1 MAARLPFRPMVDEIP
16 NSAPS
21 PPESAP
27 PPAAPGR
34 KGSWLPPALFVLTL
48 ITTSAV
54 GALEYGLA
62 GGILYSTS
70 LILILLCHEMGHYL
84 TARHYAVPASLPYF
98 IPSPLPPFG
107 TFGAVIKMGGRIPHR
122 KALFDIAIMGPAMGL
137 VLALPLAGLGIAWS
151 TVTSL
156 DSMPAGETF
165 LGPSILFSRLIE
177 WIHGPLA
184 PGSGLQLHPLATA
197 GWAGLFVTALNLLPM
212 GQLDGGHIIYA
223 LFHRRSVLIYHLVFF
238 AFTLFAVLVQ
248 PPWLLFL
255 VLVYLLTR
263 LRHPPPLDEHL
274 PLGSRRFVLGLLA
287 ILFLILSFPPIPI
300 SMLAPAP

>member
-1 MAARLPFRPMVDEIP
+1 MPDAPLH
-16 NSAPS
+16 SLPS
-21 PPESAP
+21 PPESAAP
-27 PPAAPGR
+27 IDTPAR
-34 KGSWLPPALFVLTL
+34 KGLWLPPALFVLTL
-48 ITTSAV
+48 ITTAAV

-62 GGILYSTS
+62 GGVVYSAS

-84 TARHYAVPASLPYF
+84 TARHYRVAASLPYF

-137 VLALPLAGLGIAWS
+137 VLALPVAVLGIAWS

-156 DSMPAGETF
+156 DSVPAGETF
-165 LGPSILFSRLIE
+165 LGPSILFALLIE

-184 PGSGLQLHPLATA
+184 PTSGLQLHPLATA

-212 GQLDGGHIIYA
+212 GQLDGGHIIYS
-223 LFHRRSVLIYHLVFF
+223 LFHRRSSLIYHLVFF
-238 AFTLFAVLVQ
+238 AFTLFAVLFQ

-263 LRHPPPLDEHL
+263 LRHPPTMNEHL
-274 PLGSRRFVLGLLA
+274 PIGPRRFALGLLA

-300 SMLAPAP
+300 SMLAPTP

>member
-1 MAARLPFRPMVDEIP
+1 MVDALP
-16 NSAPS
+16 NSSLS

-27 PPAAPGR
+27 APDNPAR
-34 KGSWLPPALFVLTL
+34 KRLWLPPALFILTL

-54 GALEYGLA
+54 GALEYGLV
-62 GGILYSTS
+62 GGILYSAS

-84 TARHYAVPASLPYF
+84 TARHYRVPASLPYF

-107 TFGAVIKMGGRIPHR
+107 TFGAVIKMGGRIPDR

-137 VLALPLAGLGIAWS
+137 VLALPFAVLGIAWS
-151 TVTSL
+151 TVTPL
-156 DSMPAGETF
+156 DSMPAGETL
-165 LGPSILFSRLIE
+165 LGPSILFAFLIE

-184 PGSGLQLHPLATA
+184 PGGGLQLHPLATA

-223 LFHRRSVLIYHLVFF
+223 LFHRRSSLIYHLVFF
-238 AFTLFAVLVQ
+238 VLALFAILVQ

-255 VLVYLLTR
+255 ILVYLLTR
-263 LRHPPPLDEHL
+263 LRHPPTLDEH
-274 PLGSRRFVLGLLA
+274 PPIGPRRFVLGLLA
-287 ILFLILSFPPIPI
+287 ILFLILSFPPVPI
-300 SMLAPAP
+300 SMLAPTP

>member
-1 MAARLPFRPMVDEIP
+1 MPDAPLH
-16 NSAPS
+16 SLPS
-21 PPESAP
+21 PPESAAP
-27 PPAAPGR
+27 IDTPAR
-34 KGSWLPPALFVLTL
+34 KGLWLPPALFVLTL
-48 ITTSAV
+48 ITTAAV

-62 GGILYSTS
+62 GGVVYSAS

-84 TARHYAVPASLPYF
+84 TARHYRVAASLPYF
-98 IPSPLPPFG
+98 
-107 TFGAVIKMGGRIPHR
+107 IPHR

-137 VLALPLAGLGIAWS
+137 VLALPVAVLGIAWS

-156 DSMPAGETF
+156 DSVPAGETF
-165 LGPSILFSRLIE
+165 LGPSILFALLIE

-184 PGSGLQLHPLATA
+184 PTSGLQLHPLATA

-212 GQLDGGHIIYA
+212 GQLDGGHIIYS
-223 LFHRRSVLIYHLVFF
+223 LFHRRSSLIYHLVFF
-238 AFTLFAVLVQ
+238 AFTLFAVLFQ

-263 LRHPPPLDEHL
+263 LRHPPTMNEHL
-274 PLGSRRFVLGLLA
+274 PIGPRRFALGLLA

-300 SMLAPAP
+300 SMLAPTP

>member
-1 MAARLPFRPMVDEIP
+1 MGNTPANPLA
-16 NSAPS
+16 S
-21 PPESAP
+21 PPETVP
-27 PPAAPGR
+27 PSDTPAR
-34 KGSWLPPALFVLTL
+34 KKLWLPPTLFVLTL
-48 ITTSAV
+48 MTTSAV

-62 GGILYSTS
+62 GGVLYSVS
-70 LILILLCHEMGHYL
+70 LVLILLCHEMGHYL
-84 TARHYAVPASLPYF
+84 TARHYRVPASLPYF
-98 IPSPLPPFG
+98 IPVPLPPFG
-107 TFGAVIKMGGRIPHR
+107 TFGAVIKMGGRIPNR

-137 VLALPLAGLGIAWS
+137 VLALPLAMLGIAGS

-156 DSMPAGETF
+156 DSMPAGETL
-165 LGPSILFSRLIE
+165 LGPSLLFAFLIE

-184 PGSGLQLHPLATA
+184 EGSGLQLHPVATA

-212 GQLDGGHIIYA
+212 GQLDGGHIVYA
-223 LFHRRSVLIYHLVFF
+223 LFHHKSSLIYHMVFF

-263 LRHPPPLDEHL
+263 LRHPPTMDEHL
-274 PLGSRRFVLGLLA
+274 PIGPRRFALGLLA

-300 SMLAPAP
+300 SMLAPTP

>member
-1 MAARLPFRPMVDEIP
+1 MVDASP
-16 NSAPS
+16 NLPLS

-27 PPAAPGR
+27 APGTPAR
-34 KGSWLPPALFVLTL
+34 KRLWLPPALFVLTL

-62 GGILYSTS
+62 GGMLYSAS
-70 LILILLCHEMGHYL
+70 LVLILLCHEMGHYL
-84 TARHYAVPASLPYF
+84 TARHYRVPASLPYF

-107 TFGAVIKMGGRIPHR
+107 TFGAVIKMGGRIPDR
-122 KALFDIAIMGPAMGL
+122 KALFDIAILGPAMGL
-137 VLALPLAGLGIAWS
+137 VLALPLAVLGIAGS
-151 TVTSL
+151 TVTPL
-156 DSMPAGETF
+156 DSMPAGETL
-165 LGPSILFSRLIE
+165 LGPSILFAFLIE

-184 PGSGLQLHPLATA
+184 PGSGLQLHPVATA

-223 LFHRRSVLIYHLVFF
+223 LFHRRSSLIYHLVFF
-238 AFTLFAVLVQ
+238 AFSLFAVLFQ

-263 LRHPPPLDEHL
+263 LRHPPTMDEHL
-274 PLGSRRFVLGLLA
+274 PIGPRRFGLGLLA

-300 SMLAPAP
+300 SMLGPTP

>member
-1 MAARLPFRPMVDEIP
+1 MKYRLPRLMLPEGNLFRT
-16 NSAPS
+16 PS
-21 PPESAP
+21 SRLDSLSVV
-27 PPAAPGR
+27 AAS
-34 KGSWLPPALFVLTL
+34 GSLRSREGKARGCLRLSSL

-137 VLALPLAGLGIAWS
+137 VLALPLAVLGIAWS

-165 LGPSILFSRLIE
+165 LGPSILFSR
-177 WIHGPLA
+177 
-184 PGSGLQLHPLATA
+184 S
-197 GWAGLFVTALNLLPM
+197 
-212 GQLDGGHIIYA
+212 D
-223 LFHRRSVLIYHLVFF
+223 
-238 AFTLFAVLVQ
+238 
-248 PPWLLFL
+248 
-255 VLVYLLTR
+255 
-263 LRHPPPLDEHL
+263 
-274 PLGSRRFVLGLLA
+274 
-287 ILFLILSFPPIPI
+287 
-300 SMLAPAP
+300 